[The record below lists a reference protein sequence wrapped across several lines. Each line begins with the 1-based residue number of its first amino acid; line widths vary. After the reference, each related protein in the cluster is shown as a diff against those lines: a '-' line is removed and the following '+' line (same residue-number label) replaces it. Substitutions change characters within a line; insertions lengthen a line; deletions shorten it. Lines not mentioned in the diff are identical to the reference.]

1 MRLHPR
7 GVRTTIVD
15 VKKTYVLDTNV
26 LIHDPESLFK
36 FDEHTVAIPVE
47 VLSELDRLKTQPGQL
62 GASARRVNRSIRALF
77 ENRPL
82 KEIAEGDATRP
93 GALHA
98 KLRDGGELRVVVNE
112 SLIRDH
118 FHGARSDR
126 VRAVFMQVDAP
137 DHRIIA
143 SALYLRDK
151 TKGAVILVTKDA
163 CMALKAQALGLEV
176 QDYRNDRVEL
186 SEVGDY
192 RTLTVTAAAM
202 RDFREL
208 GQTQLKLA
216 ADAPLLVNEYV
227 MLASDAWT
235 EPARHVGEGAFVP
248 LALYRE
254 FLSAD
259 SGARKG
265 LQMPR
270 GMRVIPK
277 NFEQWIFLDALLNP
291 DIKLVTCFGRAGT
304 GKTFLSI
311 AAALSQV
318 LSDFSP
324 YKKLYVSRPVVQIGK
339 DIGALPGSK
348 EEKLSPYIQPYFDNL
363 EVLFSKNSAPASA
376 QPTAREMV
384 ATDSRN
390 KKKKAQAM
398 KAPQPIFG
406 SQFQPVNQPRK
417 PYQWLIDSG
426 LIEIEAMIID
436 VNTDKAREMGINW
449 SLRSGGFSA
458 SFNGS
463 EIAIGAGSGAA
474 GVGTLPSGAGDQLF
488 AQIRMLEK
496 KGDARIQSRPS
507 VLTTDNVGALLDLS
521 ETFYIRVQGERV
533 ASVSPITSGTTLKVT
548 PRLLRGDNPSIQL
561 TVDIEDGRIQDRQID
576 SLPDLMEMKNQH
588 AA

>member
-1 MRLHPR
+1 MGLPAQPR
-7 GVRTTIVD
+7 SRSRITLQVAPPEIEVILRV

-36 FDEHTVAIPVE
+36 FDEHIVAVPVE

-62 GASARRVNRSIRALF
+62 GASARRVNRSIRSLF

-82 KEIAEGDATRP
+82 KDIAEGDPTKP

-98 KLRDGGELRVVVNE
+98 ALRDGGELRVVVNE

-118 FHGARSDR
+118 FNGSRSDR
-126 VRAVFMQVDAP
+126 LRAVFMQVDAP

-143 SALYLRDK
+143 SALYLRD
-151 TKGAVILVTKDA
+151 TADGPVVLVTKDA

-176 QDYRNDRVEL
+176 QDYRNDRVET
-186 SEVGDY
+186 SDVGDY
-192 RTLTVTAAAM
+192 KTLTISAASM
-202 RDFREL
+202 HDFRDLAQVEIKLKDEEL
-208 GQTQLKLA
+208 
-216 ADAPLLVNEYV
+216 PVINEYV
-227 MLASDAWT
+227 MLASDSWS

-248 LALYRE
+248 LGLYRE
-254 FLSAD
+254 FLSTD

-324 YKKLYVSRPVVQIGK
+324 DKKLYVSRPVVQIGK
-339 DIGALPGSK
+339 DIGALPGTK

-363 EVLFSKNSAPASA
+363 EVLFSKNGAPPAPMVA
-376 QPTAREMV
+376 KDTV
-384 ATDSRN
+384 ATDSQR
-390 KKKKAQAM
+390 KQKKAQAL
-398 KAPQPIFG
+398 KAAPPIFG
-406 SQFQPVNQPRK
+406 SQFQQVNQPRK

-426 LIEIEAMIID
+426 LIEIEAMTFI
-436 VNTDKAREMGINW
+436 RG
-449 SLRSGGFSA
+449 RSIGHAFMIVDEAQNMTPHEAKTVITRIGEGSKVVLIGDLDQVDTPYLDGKSNGLIHTHERMKGYAITANVRLLHGVRSA
-458 SFNGS
+458 
-463 EIAIGAGSGAA
+463 
-474 GVGTLPSGAGDQLF
+474 
-488 AQIRMLEK
+488 
-496 KGDARIQSRPS
+496 
-507 VLTTDNVGALLDLS
+507 LS
-521 ETFYIRVQGERV
+521 E
-533 ASVSPITSGTTLKVT
+533 L
-548 PRLLRGDNPSIQL
+548 
-561 TVDIEDGRIQDRQID
+561 
-576 SLPDLMEMKNQH
+576 
-588 AA
+588 AAKAM

>member
-1 MRLHPR
+1 MAKRK
-7 GVRTTIVD
+7 TIFL

-36 FDEHTVAIPVE
+36 FDEHTVAVPVE

-82 KEIAEGDATRP
+82 KEITEGDPSKP

-98 KLRDGGELRVVVNE
+98 KLRDGGELRVVIND
-112 SLIRDH
+112 SLIREH
-118 FHGARSDR
+118 FNGERSER
-126 VRAVFMQVDAP
+126 LRAVFMQVDAP

-143 SALYLRDK
+143 SALYLRDT
-151 TKGAVILVTKDA
+151 TKGSVILVTKDA

-176 QDYRNDRVEL
+176 EDYRNDRIET
-186 SEVGDY
+186 SDVGDY
-192 RTLTVTAAAM
+192 KTVTVTAAAM
-202 RDFREL
+202 RDFKEL
-208 GQTQLKLA
+208 AQVEVKLKGEDSPA
-216 ADAPLLVNEYV
+216 VNEYV
-227 MLASDAWT
+227 MLTSSDWS
-235 EPARHVGEGAFVP
+235 EPARHVGENVFVP
-248 LALYRE
+248 LGLYRE
-254 FLSAD
+254 FLSTD

-339 DIGALPGSK
+339 DIGALPGTK

-363 EVLFSKNSAPASA
+363 EVLFSRNGAPAAPQVAPSSKA
-376 QPTAREMV
+376 LV
-384 ATDSRN
+384 ATDSQR
-390 KKKKAQAM
+390 KQKKAQAL
-398 KAPQPIFG
+398 KAAQPIFG
-406 SQFQPVNQPRK
+406 SQFQQVGQPRK

-426 LIEIEAMIID
+426 LIEIEAMTFI
-436 VNTDKAREMGINW
+436 RG
-449 SLRSGGFSA
+449 RSIGHAFMIVDEAQNMTPHEAKTVITRIGEGSKLVLIGDLDQVDTPYLDGK
-458 SFNGS
+458 SNGLIHTH
-463 EIAIGAGSGAA
+463 ERMKGHTITANVRLLH
-474 GVGTLPSGAGDQLF
+474 GVRS
-488 AQIRMLEK
+488 I
-496 KGDARIQSRPS
+496 
-507 VLTTDNVGALLDLS
+507 LS
-521 ETFYIRVQGERV
+521 EL
-533 ASVSPITSGTTLKVT
+533 ASK
-548 PRLLRGDNPSIQL
+548 
-561 TVDIEDGRIQDRQID
+561 
-576 SLPDLMEMKNQH
+576 LM
-588 AA
+588 

>member
-1 MRLHPR
+1 M
-7 GVRTTIVD
+7 D

-36 FDEHTVAIPVE
+36 FDEHTVAVPVE

-82 KEIAEGDATRP
+82 KEIAEGDAQRP

-98 KLRDGGELRVVVNE
+98 KLRDGGELRVVINE

-118 FHGARSDR
+118 FNGARSER

-143 SALYLRDK
+143 SALYLRDT
-151 TKGAVILVTKDA
+151 TKGSVVLVTKDA

-176 QDYRNDRVEL
+176 QDYRNDRIEV
-186 SEVGDY
+186 SDVGDY
-192 RTLTVTAAAM
+192 RTITVTTAAM

-208 GQTQLKLA
+208 GQAQLKLA
-216 ADAPLLVNEYV
+216 ADTTPVINEYV
-227 MLASDAWT
+227 MLASDSWT

-248 LALYRE
+248 LSLYRE
-254 FLSAD
+254 FLSNA

-291 DIKLVTCFGRAGT
+291 EIKLVTCFGRAGT

-311 AAALSQV
+311 AAALAQV

-376 QPTAREMV
+376 QPTARELV

-426 LIEIEAMIID
+426 LIEIEAMTFI
-436 VNTDKAREMGINW
+436 RG
-449 SLRSGGFSA
+449 RSIGHAFMIVDEAQNMTPHEAKTVITRIGEGSKLVLIGDLDQVDTPYLDGKSNGLIHTHERMKGHAITANVRLLHGVRSA
-458 SFNGS
+458 
-463 EIAIGAGSGAA
+463 
-474 GVGTLPSGAGDQLF
+474 
-488 AQIRMLEK
+488 
-496 KGDARIQSRPS
+496 
-507 VLTTDNVGALLDLS
+507 LS
-521 ETFYIRVQGERV
+521 E
-533 ASVSPITSGTTLKVT
+533 L
-548 PRLLRGDNPSIQL
+548 
-561 TVDIEDGRIQDRQID
+561 
-576 SLPDLMEMKNQH
+576 
-588 AA
+588 AAQVM

>member
-1 MRLHPR
+1 MCSATVTERESIV
-7 GVRTTIVD
+7 GTTCTTSLAKQNNFTG

-36 FDEHTVAIPVE
+36 FDEHIVAVPVE

-62 GASARRVNRSIRALF
+62 GASARRVNRSIRSLF

-82 KEIAEGDATRP
+82 KDIAEGDPTKP

-98 KLRDGGELRVVVNE
+98 ALHDGGELRVVVNE

-118 FHGARSDR
+118 FNGSRSDR
-126 VRAVFMQVDAP
+126 LRAVFMQVDAP

-143 SALYLRDK
+143 SALYLRD
-151 TKGAVILVTKDA
+151 TADGPVVLVTKDA

-176 QDYRNDRVEL
+176 QDYRNDRVET
-186 SEVGDY
+186 SDVGDY
-192 RTLTVTAAAM
+192 KTLTISAASM
-202 RDFREL
+202 HDFRDLAQVEIKLKDEEL
-208 GQTQLKLA
+208 
-216 ADAPLLVNEYV
+216 PVINEYV
-227 MLASDAWT
+227 MLASDSWS

-248 LALYRE
+248 LGLYRE
-254 FLSAD
+254 FLSTD

-339 DIGALPGSK
+339 DIGALPGTK

-363 EVLFSKNSAPASA
+363 EVLFSKNGAPPAPMVA
-376 QPTAREMV
+376 KDTV
-384 ATDSRN
+384 ATDSQR
-390 KKKKAQAM
+390 KQKKAQAL
-398 KAPQPIFG
+398 KAAPPIFG
-406 SQFQPVNQPRK
+406 SQFQQVNQPRK

-426 LIEIEAMIID
+426 LIEIEAMTFI
-436 VNTDKAREMGINW
+436 RG
-449 SLRSGGFSA
+449 RSIGHAFMIVDEAQNMTPHEAKTVITRIGEGSKVVLIGDLDQVDTPYLDGKSNGLIHTHERMKGYAITANVRLLHGVRSA
-458 SFNGS
+458 
-463 EIAIGAGSGAA
+463 
-474 GVGTLPSGAGDQLF
+474 
-488 AQIRMLEK
+488 
-496 KGDARIQSRPS
+496 
-507 VLTTDNVGALLDLS
+507 LS
-521 ETFYIRVQGERV
+521 E
-533 ASVSPITSGTTLKVT
+533 L
-548 PRLLRGDNPSIQL
+548 
-561 TVDIEDGRIQDRQID
+561 
-576 SLPDLMEMKNQH
+576 
-588 AA
+588 AAKAM

>member
-1 MRLHPR
+1 
-7 GVRTTIVD
+7 

-36 FDEHTVAIPVE
+36 FDEHIVAVPVE

-62 GASARRVNRSIRALF
+62 GASARRVNRSIRSLF

-82 KEIAEGDATRP
+82 KDIAEGDPTKP

-98 KLRDGGELRVVVNE
+98 ALRDGGELRVVVNE

-118 FHGARSDR
+118 FNGSRSDR
-126 VRAVFMQVDAP
+126 LRAVFMQVDAP

-143 SALYLRDK
+143 SALYLRD
-151 TKGAVILVTKDA
+151 TADGPVVLVTKDA

-176 QDYRNDRVEL
+176 QDYRNDRVET
-186 SEVGDY
+186 SDVGDY
-192 RTLTVTAAAM
+192 KTLTISAASM
-202 RDFREL
+202 HDFRDLAQVEIKLKDEEL
-208 GQTQLKLA
+208 
-216 ADAPLLVNEYV
+216 PVINEYV
-227 MLASDAWT
+227 MLASDSWS

-248 LALYRE
+248 LGLYRE
-254 FLSAD
+254 FLSTD

-339 DIGALPGSK
+339 DIGALPGTK

-363 EVLFSKNSAPASA
+363 EVLFSKNGAPPAPMVA
-376 QPTAREMV
+376 KDTV
-384 ATDSRN
+384 ATDSQR
-390 KKKKAQAM
+390 KQKKAQAL
-398 KAPQPIFG
+398 KAAPPIFG
-406 SQFQPVNQPRK
+406 SQFQQVNQPRK

-426 LIEIEAMIID
+426 LIEIEAMTFI
-436 VNTDKAREMGINW
+436 RG
-449 SLRSGGFSA
+449 RSIGHAFMIVDEAQNMTPHEAKTVITRIGEGSKVVLIGDLDQVDTPYLDGKSNGLIHTHERMKGYAITANVRLLHGVRSA
-458 SFNGS
+458 
-463 EIAIGAGSGAA
+463 
-474 GVGTLPSGAGDQLF
+474 
-488 AQIRMLEK
+488 
-496 KGDARIQSRPS
+496 
-507 VLTTDNVGALLDLS
+507 LS
-521 ETFYIRVQGERV
+521 E
-533 ASVSPITSGTTLKVT
+533 L
-548 PRLLRGDNPSIQL
+548 
-561 TVDIEDGRIQDRQID
+561 
-576 SLPDLMEMKNQH
+576 
-588 AA
+588 AAKAM

>member
-7 GVRTTIVD
+7 GVGATLID

-118 FHGARSDR
+118 FNGARSER

-143 SALYLRDK
+143 SALYLRDT
-151 TKGAVILVTKDA
+151 TKGSVVLVTKDA

-176 QDYRNDRVEL
+176 QDYRNDRVEI
-186 SEVGDY
+186 SDVGDY

-208 GQTQLKLA
+208 GQAQLKLA
-216 ADAPLLVNEYV
+216 ADATPVLNEYV
-227 MLASDAWT
+227 MLASDSWT

-254 FLSAD
+254 FLSSD

-426 LIEIEAMIID
+426 LIEIEAMTFI
-436 VNTDKAREMGINW
+436 RG
-449 SLRSGGFSA
+449 RSIGHAFMIVDEAQNMTPHEAKTVITRIGEGSKLVLIGDLDQVDTPYLDGKSNGLIHTHERMKGHAITANVRLLHGVRSA
-458 SFNGS
+458 
-463 EIAIGAGSGAA
+463 
-474 GVGTLPSGAGDQLF
+474 
-488 AQIRMLEK
+488 
-496 KGDARIQSRPS
+496 
-507 VLTTDNVGALLDLS
+507 LS
-521 ETFYIRVQGERV
+521 E
-533 ASVSPITSGTTLKVT
+533 L
-548 PRLLRGDNPSIQL
+548 
-561 TVDIEDGRIQDRQID
+561 
-576 SLPDLMEMKNQH
+576 
-588 AA
+588 AAQAM

>member
-1 MRLHPR
+1 M
-7 GVRTTIVD
+7 
-15 VKKTYVLDTNV
+15 KKTYVLDTNV

-36 FDEHTVAIPVE
+36 FDEHTVAVPVE

-82 KEIAEGDATRP
+82 KDIAEGDANRP

-98 KLRDGGELRVVVNE
+98 KLRDGGELRIVVNE

-118 FHGARSDR
+118 FNGVRSER

-143 SALYLRDK
+143 SALYLRDT
-151 TKGAVILVTKDA
+151 TKGAVVLVTKDA

-176 QDYRNDRVEL
+176 QDYRNDQVEI
-186 SEVGDY
+186 SDVGDY
-192 RTLTVTAAAM
+192 RTITVTAAAM

-208 GQTQLKLA
+208 GQAGLKLA
-216 ADAPLLVNEYV
+216 ADATPLVNEYV

-235 EPARHVGEGAFVP
+235 EPARHVGEGSFVP

-254 FLSAD
+254 FLSSD

-339 DIGALPGSK
+339 DIGALPGTK

-363 EVLFSKNSAPASA
+363 EVLFSKNGSPASA
-376 QPTAREMV
+376 QPTARESV
-384 ATDSRN
+384 ATDSRS

-426 LIEIEAMIID
+426 LIEIEAMTFI
-436 VNTDKAREMGINW
+436 RG
-449 SLRSGGFSA
+449 RSIGHAFMIVDEAQNMTPHEAKTVITRIGEGSKLVLIGDLDQVDTPYLDGKSNGLIHTHERMKGHAITANVRLLHGVRSA
-458 SFNGS
+458 
-463 EIAIGAGSGAA
+463 
-474 GVGTLPSGAGDQLF
+474 
-488 AQIRMLEK
+488 
-496 KGDARIQSRPS
+496 
-507 VLTTDNVGALLDLS
+507 LS
-521 ETFYIRVQGERV
+521 E
-533 ASVSPITSGTTLKVT
+533 L
-548 PRLLRGDNPSIQL
+548 
-561 TVDIEDGRIQDRQID
+561 
-576 SLPDLMEMKNQH
+576 
-588 AA
+588 AAQAM